1 MENMSLR
8 GVRQLKELVV
18 RYSDI
23 DGSSRGVREWMR
35 THMVPLAEKNPALV
49 VKTEKKRATHPF
61 LRGVYLNGNEKTI
74 CVKNL
79 TPGEVHDYAMDLRNQ
94 LGRKTSS
101 HGYKKPVMSTR
112 PSIQGEWHEGVD
124 MAALKVTIE

>member
-1 MENMSLR
+1 MSLR

-23 DGSSRGVREWMR
+23 DGSSRGMREWMR
-35 THMVPLAEKNPALV
+35 TEMVPLAEANPSMV
-49 VKTEKKRATHPF
+49 IRTEKKRATHPF

-74 CVKNL
+74 SVKNL
-79 TPGEVHDYAMDLRNQ
+79 SYSEIHDYALDLRNQ

-101 HGYKKPVMSTR
+101 HGYEKPVMSAR
-112 PSIQGEWHEGVD
+112 PSIQGEWHEGID
-124 MAALKVTIE
+124 MASLKVTID

>member
-1 MENMSLR
+1 MSLR

-35 THMVPLAEKNPALV
+35 TKMVELAENNPSMIIR
-49 VKTEKKRATHPF
+49 TEKKRATHPF
-61 LRGVYLNGNEKTI
+61 LRGVYLNGNEKTV

-79 TPGEVHDYAMDLRNQ
+79 NDYEVHGYALDLRNQ

-101 HGYKKPVMSTR
+101 RGYKKPVMTTR

-124 MAALKVTIE
+124 MASLKVTIE